1 MVDKKAGAKTY
12 SSWQWRSHHQ
22 HDLGH
27 KKVDLEL
34 GDTLW
39 NMRTRLYVALGELKA
54 KTLVERFCRWHL
66 CNISELKAY
75 TGDRGQGAAAWW
87 VSFPQPGYD
96 KVKLRF
102 RSGSSL
108 HDFRCKSWR
117 DWIHKIEFN
126 ATELWRHLGRDPVVE
141 LARLQW

>member
-12 SSWQWRSHHQ
+12 SSWQWRTHHQ

-54 KTLVERFCRWHL
+54 KTLVERYARWDFRRF
-66 CNISELKAY
+66 SELKAY
-75 TGDRGQGAAAWW
+75 TGDRGAGDAAWW
-87 VSFPQPGYD
+87 ISFPQPG
-96 KVKLRF
+96 
-102 RSGSSL
+102 
-108 HDFRCKSWR
+108 
-117 DWIHKIEFN
+117 
-126 ATELWRHLGRDPVVE
+126 
-141 LARLQW
+141 